1 MFVAQGA
8 LAAEWT
14 GFYIGA
20 NVGGTFGDVD
30 ITGVS
35 EATGYVNLA
44 PLQIPAVDFSAD
56 GILGGAQLGYNF
68 QMSGWLFGL
77 EVEGHGMDFDTSE
90 VVNLE
95 GDIASIESEWGATAT
110 ARLGFILN
118 ANSLLY
124 VKGGYAT
131 GNIKTTYLDTVGTP
145 GTTGLLETDETHHG
159 WVVGAGFEHAIGENT
174 SFGVEYNYIDLGETD
189 HSGIASG
196 VGGGLVVYD
205 VEAQLHT
212 VTARLNYH
220 FNPF

>member
-35 EATGYVNLA
+35 EATTYVNIA
-44 PLQIPAVDFSAD
+44 PGQVFSLEPD

-68 QMSGWLFGL
+68 EMSGWLFGL
-77 EVEGHGMDFDTSE
+77 EVEGHGMDFDDALGVGGSSD
-90 VVNLE
+90 VLSV
-95 GDIASIESEWGATAT
+95 ESEWGATAT
-110 ARLGFILN
+110 ARLGFILS

-124 VKGGYAT
+124 VKGGYAA
-131 GNIKTTYLDTVGTP
+131 GNIKTSYLDTSGLPTD
-145 GTTGLLETDETHHG
+145 TGLLETDETHHG
-159 WVVGAGFEHAIGENT
+159 WVVGAGFEHAIGEHT

-189 HSGIASG
+189 HSGVASG
-196 VGGGLVVYD
+196 VGGGPVVNNVD
-205 VEAQLHT
+205 VQHHT

>member
-20 NVGGTFGDVD
+20 NVGGAFGDVD
-30 ITGVS
+30 LTGVS
-35 EATGYVNLA
+35 ETTGYVNIS
-44 PLQIPAVDFSAD
+44 PTQIPTVDFSAD
-56 GILGGAQLGYNF
+56 GVLGGAQFGYNF
-68 QMSGWLFGL
+68 AMSGWLFGI
-77 EVEGHGMDFDTSE
+77 EVEGHGMDFDSAQAI
-90 VVNLE
+90 NAE
-95 GDIASIESEWGATAT
+95 GDILSVESEWGASAT
-110 ARLGFILN
+110 ARFGFILN

-131 GNIKTTYLDTVGTP
+131 GNVKTSYLDTVGTP
-145 GTTGLLETDETHHG
+145 PTTGLLETDETHHG
-159 WVVGAGFEHAIGENT
+159 WVVGAGFEHVIGENT

-196 VGGGLVVYD
+196 AGGGLVVYD
-205 VEAQLHT
+205 VDTQLHT

>member
-20 NVGGTFGDVD
+20 NVGGMFGDVD
-30 ITGVS
+30 LSGVS
-35 EATGYVNLA
+35 EATGY
-44 PLQIPAVDFSAD
+44 IDFSAGNAINFSPD
-56 GILGGAQLGYNF
+56 GVLGGLQLGYNYGF
-68 QMSGWLFGL
+68 GDWLIGF
-77 EVEGHGMDFDTSE
+77 EAEGHGMDFDDALAFGASSE
-90 VVNLE
+90 VSV
-95 GDIASIESEWGATAT
+95 ESEWGATAT

-118 ANSLLY
+118 ASSLLY

-131 GNIKTTYLDTVGTP
+131 GNVKTTYIDDVGTP
-145 GTTGLLETDETHHG
+145 ITTGTLETDETHHG

-196 VGGGLVVYD
+196 AGGGLVVYN
-205 VEAQLHT
+205 VEPTFHT

>member
-30 ITGVS
+30 LEGVS
-35 EATGYVNLA
+35 EDTDYVN
-44 PLQIPAVDFSAD
+44 ISSGDVFNFSAD
-56 GILGGAQLGYNF
+56 GVLGGAQLGYNF
-68 QMSGWLFGL
+68 EMSGWLFGL
-77 EVEGHGMDFDTSE
+77 EVEGHGMDFDTAE
-90 VVNLE
+90 AVNAE
-95 GDIASIESEWGATAT
+95 GDIVSIESEWGATAT

-131 GNIKTTYLDTVGTP
+131 GNINTSYLDTVGTP
-145 GTTGLLETDETHHG
+145 NTTGLLETDETHHG
-159 WVVGAGFEHAIGENT
+159 WVVGAGFEHAIGEHT

-196 VGGGLVVYD
+196 TGGGLVVYNID
-205 VEAQLHT
+205 AQLHT

>member
-20 NVGGTFGDVD
+20 NVGGAFGDVNL
-30 ITGVS
+30 TGVS
-35 EATGYVNLA
+35 ETTTYVNILA
-44 PLQIPAVDFSAD
+44 GEEFKFEPDGVLGGLQI
-56 GILGGAQLGYNF
+56 GYNY
-68 QMSGWLFGL
+68 QMSDWLFGL
-77 EVEGHGMDFDTSE
+77 EVEGHGMDFDSALGVSIE
-90 VVNLE
+90 PDV
-95 GDIASIESEWGATAT
+95 ASIESEWGATAT

-118 ANSLLY
+118 ASSLLY

-131 GNIKTTYLDTVGTP
+131 GNIKTTYLDTSGTP
-145 GTTGLLETDETHHG
+145 NTTGSFETDEIHHG
-159 WVVGAGFEHAIGENT
+159 WVVGAGFEHAIGDNT

-189 HSGIASG
+189 HSAVASG
-196 VGGGLVVYD
+196 TGGGLVVNNID
-205 VEAQLHT
+205 AQFHT